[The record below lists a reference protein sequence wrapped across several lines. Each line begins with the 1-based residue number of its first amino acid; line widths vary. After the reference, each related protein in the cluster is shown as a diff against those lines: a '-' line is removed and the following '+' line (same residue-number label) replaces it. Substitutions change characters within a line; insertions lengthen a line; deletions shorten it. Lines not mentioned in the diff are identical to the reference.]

1 MVLYRNADEKYYSK
15 GQQDNDVKNMLDKS
29 YETASTI
36 NQSFWSEADID
47 VRFKAGDQNNLDGYQ
62 NGGASWRRRQFYF
75 NRIRRVCN
83 LITGFQRRN
92 RKSTIAMPVEHAD
105 DKAASQWSKLLFHT
119 DNHANSSEMLSE
131 AFEHG
136 GVTTGMSLLNT
147 WIDYSK
153 DPDSGD
159 IKIDHVPYNSFLID
173 PYFRKKDLSDC
184 NFIWRR
190 QWLSKDALKA
200 IVPEDMSDFIDTL
213 TPKGA
218 SDGKFQYMA
227 EAHNQG
233 INDLLTYDEYWYKDM
248 REAEFMFDAKYGLS
262 REWKGTDEQR
272 DEYMKAYPS
281 LILKKVMVPTV
292 KLALL
297 VEGETV
303 YHGENPFNIDR
314 YPFVPVIGYYDP
326 NIQYFPLR
334 VQGVVRGLRDAQYLY
349 NRRKN
354 IELDIMESQV
364 NSGYK
369 YKPTSLVNPKDVFLS
384 GQGKGLAIKQEADM
398 NDVQEIRPADIPPS
412 MIQLSEML
420 GKEIQEISG
429 VNEELLG
436 TATDDKS
443 GILSMLRQGAGLTTL
458 QVLFDQLDQSQKLL
472 GQISQELIQNNYS
485 YGKIARILGEEPVEE
500 FESKAFLQYDIKIE
514 EGLNT
519 ATQRQLAFAQ
529 ALHLREIGLPI
540 PTKYILDLT
549 STQDKEKL
557 LEAVEQEEQGQA
569 QAQQAQMQQQMALL
583 QAQIEDLEAKAVA
596 NRGLGIERQSRVQEN
611 SELSVERRAKAIED
625 ISDAQLNRAKT
636 LKELQD
642 IDLTQ
647 ITKLLQIAEMLKV
660 SDHEVDEAVE
670 GASTTVSQ
678 TGQKVPS
685 FESMNFQSL

>member
-1 MVLYRNADEKYYSK
+1 
-15 GQQDNDVKNMLDKS
+15 
-29 YETASTI
+29 
-36 NQSFWSEADID
+36 
-47 VRFKAGDQNNLDGYQ
+47 
-62 NGGASWRRRQFYF
+62 
-75 NRIRRVCN
+75 
-83 LITGFQRRN
+83 
-92 RKSTIAMPVEHAD
+92 
-105 DKAASQWSKLLFHT
+105 
-119 DNHANSSEMLSE
+119 
-131 AFEHG
+131 
-136 GVTTGMSLLNT
+136 
-147 WIDYSK
+147 
-153 DPDSGD
+153 
-159 IKIDHVPYNSFLID
+159 
-173 PYFRKKDLSDC
+173 
-184 NFIWRR
+184 
-190 QWLSKDALKA
+190 
-200 IVPEDMSDFIDTL
+200 
-213 TPKGA
+213 
-218 SDGKFQYMA
+218 
-227 EAHNQG
+227 
-233 INDLLTYDEYWYKDM
+233 
-248 REAEFMFDAKYGLS
+248 
-262 REWKGTDEQR
+262 
-272 DEYMKAYPS
+272 MKAYPS